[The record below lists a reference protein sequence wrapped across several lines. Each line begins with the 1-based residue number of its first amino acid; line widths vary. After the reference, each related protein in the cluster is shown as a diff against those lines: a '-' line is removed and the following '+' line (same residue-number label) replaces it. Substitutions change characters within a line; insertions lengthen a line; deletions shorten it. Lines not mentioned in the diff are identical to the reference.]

1 MVYIDRFKKLE
12 EAEERRR
19 QEEEERARKMKE
31 QVSVCYNQPIKAPVG
46 RKLYII
52 SCINHIFLIC
62 CGFFFLILHCLSLMN
77 KYSETKH
84 KCSRMAV
91 FQMVYLFW
99 NDNFHAVSAFVYLDL
114 FFCCLKA

>member
-1 MVYIDRFKKLE
+1 MKFIYKILIGLTYISIFTFKPLLKIMVYIDRFKKLE

-31 QVSVCYNQPIKAPVG
+31 QVSVCNQPIKVPIG

-62 CGFFFLILHCLSLMN
+62 CGFFFYNS
-77 KYSETKH
+77 
-84 KCSRMAV
+84 A
-91 FQMVYLFW
+91 LFIA
-99 NDNFHAVSAFVYLDL
+99 NE
-114 FFCCLKA
+114 